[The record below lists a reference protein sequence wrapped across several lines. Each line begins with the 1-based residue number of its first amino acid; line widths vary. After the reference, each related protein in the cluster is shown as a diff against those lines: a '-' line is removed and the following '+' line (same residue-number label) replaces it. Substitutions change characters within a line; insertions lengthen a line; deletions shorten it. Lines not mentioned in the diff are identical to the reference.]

1 MAEREGFE
9 PSVGVNLHTLS
20 KRAPSTT
27 RPPLRLTN
35 NGAGK
40 MEQETW
46 KSKTPILRFAE
57 NDKMSPLLSKEGPGV
72 VDDPFHIL

>member
-1 MAEREGFE
+1 
-9 PSVGVNLHTLS
+9 
-20 KRAPSTT
+20 
-27 RPPLRLTN
+27 
-35 NGAGK
+35 